1 MKAMVFAAGLGT
13 RLRPLTDT
21 MPKALV
27 PVAGVP
33 LLERVIRKLQ
43 AAGISDFVVNAHH
56 FADRIVDFLRE
67 KENFGARIQVSL
79 EMPEP
84 LETGGGIRFA
94 APLLRD
100 EGPFLVHNA
109 DILSDLDIRA
119 LVAAHRPDAIA
130 TLAVSHRDTTRYL
143 LFDDGM
149 RLVGWTNVVTGEVK
163 SPFPDLRVEDCR
175 KYSFAGIHVL
185 SQAVL
190 DRMQDWP
197 DRFSIIDFYLAE
209 AAHGI
214 IRGYEPASLDLI
226 DVGSPERLEEANRRY
241 RGSR

>member
-43 AAGISDFVVNAHH
+43 AAGISEFVVNAHH

-67 KENFGARIQVSL
+67 HDDFGAKIQVSL
-79 EMPEP
+79 EMPAP
-84 LETGGGIRFA
+84 LETGGAIRFA

-100 EGPFLVHNA
+100 ADPFLVHNA

-119 LVAAHRPDAIA
+119 LVAAHRPDALA
-130 TLAVSHRDTTRYL
+130 TLAVSHRNTTRYL
-143 LFDDGM
+143 LFDDDM

-185 SQAVL
+185 SQEVPEL
-190 DRMQDWP
+190 MRDWP
-197 DRFSIIDFYLAE
+197 DKFSIIDFYLAQ
-209 AAHGI
+209 AAKRT
-214 IRGYEPASLDLI
+214 IRGYEPDALELI
-226 DVGSPERLEEANRRY
+226 DVGSPERLAEAEARY